1 MLPQR
6 CLARVFLFFTR
17 QCPVQSYSN
26 NEPLC
31 KLASQ
36 YRNPCINLVCE
47 FSGSASLVWLKCDDW
62 CRVRWRQLHVV
73 VVDRSDTRRAGS
85 PPPLAGST
93 PDAGIVSKGLLG
105 LICGRGVGCWGGWV
119 IHKQTKDWKK
129 RERET
134 EEKPLKVNFEIEWK
148 YVDADRESTKL
159 ELFCKSKNEPFEVLN
174 VPAYCWLARC
184 CQTN

>member
-85 PPPLAGST
+85 PPPCRIY
-93 PDAGIVSKGLLG
+93 PRRRDSKYGTVGTDLLKG
-105 LICGRGVGCWGGWV
+105 GGVLRGVS
-119 IHKQTKDWKK
+119 HTQTNQGLEKE
-129 RERET
+129 RERQ
-134 EEKPLKVNFEIEWK
+134 KRNH
-148 YVDADRESTKL
+148 
-159 ELFCKSKNEPFEVLN
+159 
-174 VPAYCWLARC
+174 
-184 CQTN
+184 